1 MMDFF
6 LKDVSV
12 AEFGGGYFQVS
23 FADDEES
30 EDNYFLLQRQFESP
44 DHWRVWV
51 VNGHKNEGRFK

>member
-12 AEFGGGYFQVS
+12 AEFGGESFQVS

-30 EDNYFLLQRQFESP
+30 EDSYFLLQRQFE
-44 DHWRVWV
+44 
-51 VNGHKNEGRFK
+51 